1 MARGLKKIKK
11 TTIITVLLKSY
22 RPSDIYLRCQ
32 TRSDLESSNTRLF
45 GGYVFAVARDWDER
59 IYLRQQRYVEKFY
72 KFVLDTSSNRY
83 ARGRV
88 VFKNEDSD
96 A

>member
-22 RPSDIYLRCQ
+22 RPTDIYLRCQ
-32 TRSDLESSNTRLF
+32 TREDIESSNSRLF
-45 GGYVFAVARDWDER
+45 GGYVFAIGRDWREQ
-59 IYLRQQRYVEKFY
+59 IFLRQQRYVEKFY
-72 KFVLDTSSNRY
+72 KFVLDTPSNRY

-88 VFKNEDSD
+88 MFKNEDSD